1 MWNNA
6 NALNKLAAVLIT
18 VATLALAW
26 AGVQWLA
33 RHPWF
38 AIKTVR
44 IVGDTARV
52 NEITLR
58 TSLVKRMRGTFFTTN
73 LAEIK
78 RSAEGLPWVRRAQ
91 VSRHWPNAIVIRLE
105 AHQPLARLNEAQLVN
120 TLGEAFT
127 VNLGE
132 VEMLAKLPEF
142 VGPEG
147 TSAQMSERYRVLRH
161 HLEPLGLQ
169 PVRVLLSDRLS
180 WTVGLQQGTAL
191 ELGRDIGA
199 QPVEERL
206 IRFAQYWDASI
217 RKLGVPQRVDLRYR
231 DGFAFYSPGLRVKA
245 GPQPSAVR
253 TQ

>member
-6 NALNKLAAVLIT
+6 NALNKLAAVLLT

-44 IVGDTARV
+44 ITGDTARI
-52 NEITLR
+52 NEITVR
-58 TSLVKRMRGTFFTTN
+58 TALVKRMRGTFFTAN

-91 VSRHWPNAIVIRLE
+91 VSRHWPNAIVIRIE
-105 AHQPLARLNEAQLVN
+105 AHQPLARLNETQLVN
-120 TLGEAFT
+120 TLGEPFT

-132 VEMLAKLPEF
+132 VEALAKLPEF

-147 TSAQMSERYRVLRH
+147 TSVQMSERYRLLRQ
-161 HLEPLGLQ
+161 HLEPLGLA

-180 WTVGLQQGTAL
+180 WTIGLQQGTVL
-191 ELGRDIGA
+191 ELGRDVGA
-199 QPVEERL
+199 QPVDERL
-206 IRFAQYWDASI
+206 ARLAAYWDASI

-231 DGFAFYSPGLRVKA
+231 DGFAFYAPGLRMKA
-245 GPQPSAVR
+245 GPQTSGVR
-253 TQ
+253 PQ